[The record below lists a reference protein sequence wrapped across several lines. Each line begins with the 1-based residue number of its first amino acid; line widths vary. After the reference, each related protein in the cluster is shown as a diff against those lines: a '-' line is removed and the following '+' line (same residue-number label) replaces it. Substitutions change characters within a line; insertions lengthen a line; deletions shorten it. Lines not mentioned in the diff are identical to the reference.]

1 MSRVTAATTWYAC
14 FVLSPCAMISSDKSV
29 CSGLLSR
36 ARSRK
41 AEVLK
46 DPEDA
51 LFPYAPACSRSS
63 GRVKEDQSGS
73 VDTVTP
79 PGRERVFLC
88 KLEHN
93 ERLFASPDKVI
104 CSMMFFSREAASRW
118 SINVLRT
125 SECLVTMLHN
135 SGILLS

>member
-1 MSRVTAATTWYAC
+1 MPVVSSQLPLFAKPLLYTT
-14 FVLSPCAMISSDKSV
+14 FGMVS
-29 CSGLLSR
+29 
-36 ARSRK
+36 
-41 AEVLK
+41 
-46 DPEDA
+46 
-51 LFPYAPACSRSS
+51 LFPYAPACSRRS

-125 SECLVTMLHN
+125 SECLVT
-135 SGILLS
+135 IL